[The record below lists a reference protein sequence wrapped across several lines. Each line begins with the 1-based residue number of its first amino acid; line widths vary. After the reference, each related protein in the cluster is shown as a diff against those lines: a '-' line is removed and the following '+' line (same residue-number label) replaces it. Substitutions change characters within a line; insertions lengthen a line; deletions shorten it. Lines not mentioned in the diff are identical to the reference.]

1 MLSFKSTEIL
11 RLGVASLLVHPA
23 RSILTMLGILFGVT
37 AVIATLAV
45 VHGIGEKMK
54 EEVRRMGATNI
65 IVEAVKPAES
75 ESTIEQDSDKG
86 MAVSYGLTY
95 ADAERIR
102 SSLPSAEVVVPARRI
117 PVIARHLTRRTR
129 AEVLGTVP
137 WYDATYGI
145 QMAGGRWLTTLDQH
159 KIDNVCVLGAGIAR
173 TLFPRSDPVGESLWL
188 GEFAYRVVGVAAER
202 WKASGAGS
210 SEEADDDRTVYIP
223 LTAARHRF
231 GETLMDRSAGTR
243 SFEICQLHEITV
255 KVPEADQVRPAA
267 RIITG
272 LLERFHDP
280 NKKDWAVRVPL
291 ERLQA
296 LERTQWL
303 FAVLGVSIAAIS
315 LLVGG
320 IGIMNIMLATVTERT
335 REIGIRRALGAK
347 RKDIISQFLV
357 ETVVLSG
364 AGGALGVPVGVL
376 LAVVIPRLLTKAAT
390 MLGVGGEAALSTLS
404 RTVVTPGAV
413 VLALG
418 TSLVVGVASGVY
430 PAYRAAQMD
439 PIKALRH
446 E

>member
-1 MLSFKSTEIL
+1 MLAFKFTEIL
-11 RLGVASLLVHPA
+11 RLGVASLLVHPG

-45 VHGIGEKMK
+45 VEGISEKMQ
-54 EEVRRMGATNI
+54 EEVLRMGATNI

-75 ESTIEQDSDKG
+75 ESTAQQDTTSG
-86 MAVSYGLTY
+86 LAITYGLTY
-95 ADAERIR
+95 EDAERIQ
-102 SSLPSAEVVVPARRI
+102 SSIPGADVVVPARRI
-117 PVIARHLTRRTR
+117 PVTARYLTSRVR

-137 WYDATYGI
+137 WYAETYGI
-145 QMAGGRWLTTLDQH
+145 EVADGRWLTPLDLR
-159 KIDNVCVLGAGIAR
+159 KIDNICVLGAGISR
-173 TLFPRSDPVGESLWL
+173 KLFPRSDPIGKNLWL
-188 GEFAYRVVGVAAER
+188 NEFAYQVVGVLKQR
-202 WKASGAGS
+202 GTASGSDGA
-210 SEEADDDRTVYIP
+210 ADYDRTIYIP
-223 LTAARHRF
+223 LTAAGRRF

-243 SFEICQLHEITV
+243 SFEICELHEITV
-255 KVPEADQVRPAA
+255 KVPLAEQVRPAA
-267 RIITG
+267 AIISG

-291 ERLQA
+291 ERLEA
-296 LERTQWL
+296 LERTKWL
-303 FAVLGVSIAAIS
+303 FVVLGVSIAAIS
-315 LLVGG
+315 LIVGG

-357 ETVVLSG
+357 ETIVLSG

-376 LAVVIPRLLTKAAT
+376 MAVVIPALLTKAAT
-390 MLGVGGEAALSTLS
+390 MLGVGGEAALSSLS
-404 RTVVTPGAV
+404 RTIVTPWAV
-413 VLALG
+413 IVALS

-439 PIKALRH
+439 PIRALRH

>member
-1 MLSFKSTEIL
+1 MLPFKSTEIL
-11 RLGVASLLVHPA
+11 RLGVRSLLVHPG
-23 RSILTMLGILFGVT
+23 RSVLTMLGILFGVT

-45 VHGIGEKMK
+45 VRGIGEKMK

-75 ESTIEQDSDKG
+75 ESTTDQNTASG
-86 MAVSYGLTY
+86 VAVHYGLTY
-95 ADAERIR
+95 EDAERIR
-102 SSLPSAEVVVPARRI
+102 SSIPMAEVVVPARRI
-117 PVIARHLTRRTR
+117 PVIARYLTSRTR

-137 WYDATYGI
+137 WYEETYGI
-145 QMAGGRWLTTLDQH
+145 RAARGRWLTSVDQH
-159 KIDNVCVLGAGIAR
+159 KIDNVCVLSAGIAR
-173 TLFPRSDPVGESLWL
+173 KLFPRSEAVGRNLWL
-188 GEFAYRVVGVAAER
+188 GEYTYRVVGVMEER
-202 WKASGAGS
+202 GKTSGGEGS
-210 SEEADDDRTVYIP
+210 EYDRTIYIP

-231 GETLMDRSAGTR
+231 GKTLMDRSAGTR
-243 SFEICQLHEITV
+243 SFEICELHEITV
-255 KVPEADQVRPAA
+255 KVPEAEQVRPAA
-267 RIITG
+267 RIITS

-280 NKKDWAVRVPL
+280 NKKDWAVHVPL
-291 ERLQA
+291 ERLEA

-303 FAVLGVSIAAIS
+303 FAILGVSIAAIS
-315 LLVGG
+315 LIVGG

-357 ETVVLSG
+357 ETVTLSG
-364 AGGALGVPVGVL
+364 VGGALGVPVGVL
-376 LAVVIPRLLTKAAT
+376 FAVVIPQLLTKAAT

-418 TSLVVGVASGVY
+418 TSIVVGVASGVY

-439 PIKALRH
+439 PIRALRH

>member
-1 MLSFKSTEIL
+1 MLSFKSTEIF
-11 RLGVASLLVHPA
+11 RLGVRSLLVHPG

-45 VHGIGEKMK
+45 VRGIGEKMK

-65 IVEAVKPAES
+65 IVEAVKPAQS
-75 ESTIEQDSDKG
+75 ESTTQSDTSGG

-95 ADAERIR
+95 QDAERIR

-117 PVIARHLTRRTR
+117 PVTARFLTRRTR

-137 WYDATYGI
+137 WYEETYGI
-145 QMAGGRWLTTLDQH
+145 RAARGRWLTPLDQH

-173 TLFPRSDPVGESLWL
+173 KLFPRTNPLGRSLWL
-188 GEFAYRVVGVAAER
+188 GRFAYRVVGVVEER
-202 WKASGAGS
+202 GKASGAGG
-210 SEEADDDRTVYIP
+210 EEADYDRTIYIP
-223 LTAARHRF
+223 LTAAKHRF

-243 SFEICQLHEITV
+243 SFEICELHEITV
-255 KVPEADQVRPAA
+255 KVARAEQVRPAA
-267 RIITG
+267 RIIGG

-280 NKKDWAVRVPL
+280 DKKDWAVRVPL
-291 ERLQA
+291 ERLEA

-303 FAVLGVSIAAIS
+303 FAILGVSIAAIS
-315 LLVGG
+315 LVVGG

-357 ETVVLSG
+357 ETIVLSG

-376 LAVVIPRLLTKAAT
+376 FAVVIPQLLTKAAT
-390 MLGVGGEAALSTLS
+390 MLGVGGEAALSALS

-413 VLALG
+413 ILALG

>member
-1 MLSFKSTEIL
+1 MSIFKFSEIL
-11 RLGVASLLVHPA
+11 RLGLASLLVHPG

-45 VHGIGEKMK
+45 VGGISERMK
-54 EEVRRMGATNI
+54 EEVLRMGTTNI

-75 ESTIEQDSDKG
+75 ETTAQQDTSSG
-86 MAVSYGLTY
+86 LAVNYGLTY
-95 ADAERIR
+95 EDAERIQ
-102 SSLPSAEVVVPARRI
+102 SSVPGAEVVVPARRI
-117 PVIARHLTRRTR
+117 PLTARHLTRRTR

-137 WYDATYGI
+137 WYDQTYGVRV
-145 QMAGGRWLTTLDQH
+145 ARGRWLTPLDLR
-159 KIDNVCVLGAGIAR
+159 KVDNVCVLGAGVAR
-173 TLFPRSDPVGESLWL
+173 KLFPRQDPVGRSLWL
-188 GEFAYRVVGVAAER
+188 GEFAYQVVGVMR
-202 WKASGAGS
+202 SRGKASGSG
-210 SEEADDDRTVYIP
+210 EESDYDRTVYVP
-223 LTAARHRF
+223 LTAANRRF
-231 GETLMDRSAGTR
+231 GELLMDRSAGVR
-243 SFEICQLHEITV
+243 SFEICELHEITV
-255 KVPEADQVRPAA
+255 KVPTAEQVRPAA
-267 RIITG
+267 AIVSG

-280 NKKDWAVRVPL
+280 NKKDWVVQVPL
-291 ERLQA
+291 ERLEA
-296 LERTQWL
+296 LERTKWL

-347 RKDIISQFLV
+347 RRDIISQFLV
-357 ETVVLSG
+357 ETIVLSG
-364 AGGALGVPVGVL
+364 VGGAVGVPVGIL
-376 LAVVIPRLLTKAAT
+376 MAVAIPRLLTKAAT

-404 RTVVTPGAV
+404 RTVVTPEAV

>member
-1 MLSFKSTEIL
+1 V
-11 RLGVASLLVHPA
+11 G
-23 RSILTMLGILFGVT
+23 
-37 AVIATLAV
+37 
-45 VHGIGEKMK
+45 GIGEKMK

-75 ESTIEQDSDKG
+75 ESTIDQSSSDG
-86 MAVSYGLTY
+86 AAVTYGLTY
-95 ADAERIR
+95 EDAERIR
-102 SSLPSAEVVVPARRI
+102 SSLPSAEVVAPARRI
-117 PVIARHLTRRTR
+117 PVIARYLTRRTR

-137 WYDATYGI
+137 WYAETYNI
-145 QMAGGRWLTTLDQH
+145 RVARGRWLTPLDQH
-159 KIDNVCVLGAGIAR
+159 KVDNVCVLGAGIAR
-173 TLFPRSDPVGESLWL
+173 KLFPRSEAVGQSLWL
-188 GEFAYRVVGVAAER
+188 GEFAYRVVGVVEER
-202 WKASGAGS
+202 GKASESNGQ
-210 SEEADDDRTVYIP
+210 ADYDRAIYIP
-223 LTAARHRF
+223 LTAARRRF
-231 GETLMDRSAGTR
+231 GETLMDRSAGNR
-243 SFEICQLHEITV
+243 SFEICELHEITV
-255 KVPEADQVRPAA
+255 KVSQAEEVRPAA
-267 RIITG
+267 AITSS
-272 LLERFHDP
+272 LLERFHDR

-291 ERLQA
+291 ERLEA

-303 FAVLGVSIAAIS
+303 FAILGVSIAAIS
-315 LLVGG
+315 LIVGG

-347 RKDIISQFLV
+347 RKDIVSQFLV

-376 LAVVIPRLLTKAAT
+376 FAVVIPQLLTKAAT

-404 RTVVTPGAV
+404 RTIVTPGAV
-413 VLALG
+413 ILALS